1 MEKYSHLIDLFIPS
15 IHDAGTLFTQDLCIQ
30 YIKTLTKGH
39 TVSTVMDVLM
49 NYFLPHIGELNFQEK
64 AFFVGY
70 MVRELLLVFAGEKK
84 ATDRDNFKFKR
95 IEVNGSLCMT
105 RSKKLQHSAKEIV
118 QLIDMNISSIRTLT
132 QRTWIVGS
140 A

>member
-1 MEKYSHLIDLFIPS
+1 
-15 IHDAGTLFTQDLCIQ
+15 
-30 YIKTLTKGH
+30 
-39 TVSTVMDVLM
+39 M

-95 IEVNGSLCMT
+95 IEVNGSLLYDLF
-105 RSKKLQHSAKEIV
+105 KVLQYSAR
-118 QLIDMNISSIRTLT
+118 NCSN
-132 QRTWIVGS
+132 
-140 A
+140 